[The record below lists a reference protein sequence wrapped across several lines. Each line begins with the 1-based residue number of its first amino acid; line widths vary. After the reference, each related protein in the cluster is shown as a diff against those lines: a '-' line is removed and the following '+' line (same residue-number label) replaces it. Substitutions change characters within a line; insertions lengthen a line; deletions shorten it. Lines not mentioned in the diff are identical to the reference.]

1 MLRVLSLFYCWW
13 IGGSHLKS
21 DNDSAVIRQTKEDKI
36 CMFRG
41 YEHVQRAHS
50 FRRKKLPCDPALAS
64 AGLCVGVTSD
74 IDTIFGPSEAM
85 LFGSNLSKWARP
97 VGAALDPVSAA
108 CALCHS
114 GEHPSEIVLSACPDF
129 CLQWATGSLWKGA
142 REHTCRTDAQET
154 RHFEKW
160 GRVPTSLCVWFAQEE
175 RAEADLY
182 LQYLLLWA
190 SLQVWQMGPAWRKTN
205 EK

>member
-1 MLRVLSLFYCWW
+1 MLRVLSLFYCRW

-50 FRRKKLPCDPALAS
+50 LRRKKLPCDPALAS

-85 LFGSNLSKWARP
+85 LFGSKVCQAPQCVIFQSLMPEYVFYDLECDRNLSK
-97 VGAALDPVSAA
+97 
-108 CALCHS
+108 
-114 GEHPSEIVLSACPDF
+114 
-129 CLQWATGSLWKGA
+129 
-142 REHTCRTDAQET
+142 
-154 RHFEKW
+154 
-160 GRVPTSLCVWFAQEE
+160 
-175 RAEADLY
+175 
-182 LQYLLLWA
+182 
-190 SLQVWQMGPAWRKTN
+190 
-205 EK
+205 